1 MAIKPLPPLIE
12 GWIKEMQDTSTNI
25 YIRENYSRELQNIV
39 DRISESLR
47 LFSLDRNRAID
58 NELNRKRRRK

>member
-1 MAIKPLPPLIE
+1 MANKPLPPLIE
-12 GWIKEMQDTSTNI
+12 GWIREMQDTSTNI

-47 LFSLDRNRAID
+47 LFGLDRNRAID
-58 NELNRKRRRK
+58 NELNRKKRRR